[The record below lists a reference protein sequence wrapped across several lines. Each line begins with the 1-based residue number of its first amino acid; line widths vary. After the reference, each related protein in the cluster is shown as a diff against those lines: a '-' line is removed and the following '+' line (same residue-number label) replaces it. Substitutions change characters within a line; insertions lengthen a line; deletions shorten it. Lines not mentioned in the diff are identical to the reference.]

1 MWSVFVLFV
10 LSVFS
15 GTFQDYLI
23 SVKCL
28 FVTNFDF
35 RFFLFDF
42 LSTAIQA
49 NVISRE
55 TFGNDWIRFTIQ
67 IGHMF
72 KHGNLRL
79 KKPLDYLWIPMSD
92 FQCKCPKLKIKH
104 TYLILG
110 KFKTFFPKRK
120 SLSDLIIS
128 TLLLINKGTY
138 QKETLQNYRLI
149 ADRNSIVIDW
159 GDEWH
164 ERIRRFQKRQLKGK
178 CKMEL
183 E

>member
-1 MWSVFVLFV
+1 M
-10 LSVFS
+10 
-15 GTFQDYLI
+15 
-23 SVKCL
+23 
-28 FVTNFDF
+28 TNFDF

-110 KFKTFFPKRK
+110 KFSKKK
-120 SLSDLIIS
+120 EKKII
-128 TLLLINKGTY
+128 IRPNHFDF
-138 QKETLQNYRLI
+138 NYRYI
-149 ADRNSIVIDW
+149 SKRNITKLSFD
-159 GDEWH
+159 
-164 ERIRRFQKRQLKGK
+164 
-178 CKMEL
+178 C
-183 E
+183 